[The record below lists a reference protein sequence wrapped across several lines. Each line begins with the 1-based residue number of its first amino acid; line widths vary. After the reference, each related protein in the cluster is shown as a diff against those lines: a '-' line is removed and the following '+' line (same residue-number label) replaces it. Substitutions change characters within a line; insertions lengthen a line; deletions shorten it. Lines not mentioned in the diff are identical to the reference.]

1 MCQGGRE
8 ATENLGE
15 CNQGMRLSI
24 VVCAYN
30 EERSIGD
37 LLENISRQKV
47 PSEITECE
55 ILVVAS
61 GCTDKTVDIAK
72 HHIERDHRI
81 KLIEERARLGK
92 ASALNRALEL
102 TSGDY
107 IVLVPADVHPADGA
121 LFNLLIPFRDR
132 DVSAVS
138 GHPTCDPEEKGKH
151 PAKCLAKLTYRL
163 YVRLMAK
170 LNDSGRIAH
179 CSGEFMAIRKDV
191 KTTIPP
197 ECAADDSYIAIMARK
212 KGVVKFASNAVC
224 FNLVPSNIV
233 DYVNQRR
240 RWLFGHF
247 QTKKMSGEYPSV
259 MDTIVWS
266 KPTVALQV
274 VAEEISESPKEIG
287 YALIAVIVEAAIYLL
302 SVVDHIFHRQYG
314 SWAVIRSTKYA
325 SEQVKV

>member
-1 MCQGGRE
+1 
-8 ATENLGE
+8 
-15 CNQGMRLSI
+15 MRLSI

-37 LLENISRQKV
+37 LLKNISRQRV
-47 PSEITECE
+47 PSEITERE

-61 GCTDKTVDIAK
+61 GCTDKTVDIVK
-72 HHIERDHRI
+72 HHIVQDHRI
-81 KLIEERARLGK
+81 KLIEEKARLGK
-92 ASALNRALEL
+92 ASALNRAFEL
-102 TSGDY
+102 TSADY
-107 IVLVPADVHPADGA
+107 IVLVPADVHPANGA

-138 GHPTCDPEEKGKH
+138 GHPTCDPKEKGKH

-163 YVRLMAK
+163 YIRLMAK
-170 LNDSGRIAH
+170 LNDSGQIAH

-191 KTTIPP
+191 KTTIPK

-212 KGVVKFASNAVC
+212 KGVVKFAPNAVC
-224 FNLVPSNIV
+224 FNLVPSNFV

-247 QTKKMSGEYPSV
+247 QTKKIGGEYPSV

-266 KPTVALQV
+266 KPRVVFQV
-274 VAEEISESPKEIG
+274 VAEEIGERPKEIG
-287 YALIAVIVEAAIYLL
+287 YMLSAVIVEAAIYLL
-302 SVVDHIFHRQYG
+302 SVADHILHRHYG
-314 SWAVIRSTKYA
+314 LWPVIRSTKYA
-325 SEQVKV
+325 